1 MTSFASAGSRRALRA
16 PVVFVATL
24 LALLP
29 VAPSLAQDPPA
40 VSTPARAPSASLE
53 ALLAPLAQ
61 DKVFATERVAVQ
73 VVDLET
79 GEEVFARNADTA
91 LVPASTMKTLTA
103 ATALKRLGPGYR
115 FTTDL
120 VVKEDLRP
128 DGNGVLKGDLYVVGH
143 ADPTI
148 FADGLWK
155 LVHDLKLEGITK
167 IEGNIVY
174 DDGFLDP
181 AETMIPGWDKDDD
194 IENGPS
200 YFPSIGALS
209 VNQNAVGFVI
219 GPGSEVGRA
228 ARVTTDV
235 ALDGYVKIE
244 NHVVTVSSS
253 GRESVRYERT
263 WNEKDKVL
271 EFDVTGTWPTD
282 VDPARSYR
290 TVLDPTAYFMA
301 AFDAALDEQGVAV
314 TGKHVRGTAPE
325 DNDVLVQRRSD
336 PLASIVA
343 DMNKQSNNFI
353 AETVLRTIG
362 AEVYGIPGTTDK
374 GLRVVSDYLTELGID
389 PSEYVLVNGSGLTR
403 KGVLRPTHIN
413 AVLLD
418 MAHDTRV
425 GAEFRSSLAIAGVD
439 GTLWRRLSENPGGLR
454 GKTGTIDGVH
464 ALVGYV
470 ESGDH
475 HLYGFSFLVNGISGS
490 PTAVKRLHDRFA
502 RRMFSYGA
510 PAENAGVPAAG
521 PVVTEGDDQ
530 E

>member
-1 MTSFASAGSRRALRA
+1 MF
-16 PVVFVATL
+16 VVTL
-24 LALLP
+24 LCALVP
-29 VAPSLAQDPPA
+29 VAPSLAQDPPVA
-40 VSTPARAPSASLE
+40 APQAPSPSLE
-53 ALLAPLAQ
+53 PLLGPLTE
-61 DKVFATERVAVQ
+61 DRLFSTSKVAIQ
-73 VVDLET
+73 VVNLET

-91 LVPASTMKTLTA
+91 LVPASTMKAVTS
-103 ATALKRLGPGYR
+103 ATAFKRLGPGYR

-120 VVKEDLRP
+120 AVAEDLRP
-128 DGNGVLKGDLYVVGH
+128 DGNGVLKGNLYVVGH

-155 LVHDLKLEGITK
+155 LVHDLKLEGVVK
-167 IEGNIVY
+167 IEGNVVY
-174 DDGFLDP
+174 DESFFDP
-181 AETMIPGWDKDDD
+181 NEYMIPGWDKDDD

-209 VNQNAVGFVI
+209 VNQNSVGFVI
-219 GPGSEVGRA
+219 GPGTEVGRP
-228 ARVTTDV
+228 ARVQLDTS
-235 ALDGYVKIE
+235 LDGYVKVE
-244 NHVVTVSSS
+244 NHVVTVSAS
-253 GRESVRYERT
+253 GRESVRFQRT
-263 WNEKDKVL
+263 WNEKDKLL
-271 EFDVTGTWPTD
+271 EFDITGTWPTD
-282 VDPARSYR
+282 VDPQRSYR
-290 TVLDPTAYFMA
+290 TILDPTAQFMA

-314 TGKHVRGTAPE
+314 TGKHLRGIAPE

-336 PLASIVA
+336 PLASILS
-343 DMNKQSNNFI
+343 DMNKSSNNFI

-374 GLRVVSDYLTELGID
+374 GLRVVADYLTELGID
-389 PSEYVLVNGSGLTR
+389 PSEYVLVNGSGLSR
-403 KGVLRPTHIN
+403 KSVLRPTHIN

-425 GAEFRSSLAIAGVD
+425 GSEYRSSLAIAGVD
-439 GTLWRRLSENPGGLR
+439 GTLWRRLSENPGGVR

-470 ESGDH
+470 EAGNH
-475 HLYGFSFLVNGISGS
+475 QMYGFSFLVNGISGA
-490 PTAVKRLHDRFA
+490 PTAVKRLQDRFA

-510 PAENAGVPAAG
+510 PTENPGPSVGV